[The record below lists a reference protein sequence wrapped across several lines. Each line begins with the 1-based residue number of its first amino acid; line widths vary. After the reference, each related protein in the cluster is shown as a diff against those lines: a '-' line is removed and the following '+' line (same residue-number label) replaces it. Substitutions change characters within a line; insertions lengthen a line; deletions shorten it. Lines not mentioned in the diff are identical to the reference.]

1 MESETIKN
9 GAELKSLTSRE
20 FNSNQMKNFM
30 PLLGVIIIT
39 ANIMISCNPN
49 SIKQK
54 ELALKERELALK
66 EKELALKENDT
77 SVVNI
82 KTSGTVKDVKIT
94 EINKSSPNEKVMT
107 MIFKDYSVGDNA
119 YVVFN
124 DIATGKEHYFILES
138 GNESKFNGIKLL
150 LEDDNAEF
158 GEVANP
164 KFINKTF
171 IVKAILKTVLMNGPE
186 GTTIKEKDWVINDL
200 KLAK

>member
-1 MESETIKN
+1 MKKYMTIF
-9 GAELKSLTSRE
+9 GAIIFASFIMVSCGQ
-20 FNSNQMKNFM
+20 NSN
-30 PLLGVIIIT
+30 
-39 ANIMISCNPN
+39 
-49 SIKQK
+49 KQK
-54 ELALKERELALK
+54 ELELKERELALK
-66 EKELALKENDT
+66 EKELALKEKDT
-77 SVVNI
+77 TEVNNKATAVTEKDI
-82 KTSGTVKDVKIT
+82 KTT
-94 EINKSSPNEKVMT
+94 EIKKTSPNEKVMT

-164 KFINKTF
+164 KYINKKF
-171 IVKAILKTVLMNGPE
+171 IVEAILKTVEMNGPE